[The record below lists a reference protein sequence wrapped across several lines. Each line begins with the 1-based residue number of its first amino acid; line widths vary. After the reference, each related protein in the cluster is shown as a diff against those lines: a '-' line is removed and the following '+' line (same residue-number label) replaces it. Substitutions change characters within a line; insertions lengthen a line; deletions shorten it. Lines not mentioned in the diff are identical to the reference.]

1 MTNKEVTVNRWIV
14 PDGYLPAKTAE
25 PLESHEALCFL
36 NTSEKEAHVTLI
48 AYFED
53 REPLEGFQI
62 VVPSKRTLHFRLD
75 STCNNKG
82 EEIPKN
88 TPYALEVRSDVEL
101 GVQHTRLDTRQA
113 NMALFTTMAERIE

>member
-1 MTNKEVTVNRWIV
+1 MNRWIV
-14 PDGYLPAKTAE
+14 PDGYLPATTAE

-36 NTSEKEAHVTLI
+36 NTSEKQAHVTI
-48 AYFED
+48 IVYFED

-75 STCNNKG
+75 SAYNNKG
-82 EEIPKN
+82 EAIPKN
-88 TPYALEVRSDVEL
+88 TPYALEVRSNVEL
-101 GVQHTRLDTRQA
+101 SVQHTRMDTRQA